1 MGLRRHVNLADYAIG
16 NVFKYRTKST
26 AIISILVISSGL
38 LGSLEF
44 IREGV
49 VQDVIASI
57 DEGPDV
63 IVQRLEGG
71 RQVMVP
77 TDWRTNI
84 SEITGVR
91 LISHR
96 VWGYVS
102 IGNGQLLTVMGIN
115 ASEYSSIPG
124 MVGTEIVGEGRFLEK
139 DDSRKMVVG
148 EGIIDLMR
156 NAAHPLDVGVG
167 SRIQLIAYD
176 NSLVEFEIV
185 GVFASDSKI
194 FSYDLILTD
203 ADSARELL
211 GIAEGECTDI
221 VVWVNY
227 GTIVDSVALV
237 IDMDFPDAR
246 VLTRQGIAD
255 ASLRAY
261 LGRSGIV
268 ALMWAVLV
276 FAVVMTAITASGIGS
291 EEARREVGLLKALG
305 FDTASV
311 LEIRLIESLVT
322 SILGG
327 SLGIS
332 LAIVYDFVL
341 QAPLLS
347 GFILGWSLA
356 LINGGIPLAIS
367 TQTLFMIYTVAIVP
381 VLVATV
387 VPAWR
392 NAITDPDIVLR
403 GV

>member
-16 NVFKYRTKST
+16 NVFKYRTKSI

-49 VQDVIASI
+49 AQDVIASMN
-57 DEGPDV
+57 EGPDL
-63 IVQRLEGG
+63 IVQKLEGG
-71 RQVMVP
+71 RQLAVP

-84 SEITGVR
+84 SQIAGTR
-91 LISHR
+91 LVSHR

-115 ASEYSSIPG
+115 ASEYSSVPG
-124 MVGTEIVGEGRFLEK
+124 MAGTEIVGEGRFMERN
-139 DDSRKMVVG
+139 DSKKMVVG

-156 NAAHPLDVGVG
+156 GAAHPVEVGVG

-185 GVFASDSKI
+185 GVFASESKI
-194 FSYDLILTD
+194 FSYDLIVTD
-203 ADSARELL
+203 DDSARELL

-221 VVWVNY
+221 VVWVDY
-227 GTIVDSVALV
+227 GTIVDAVALV
-237 IDMDFPDAR
+237 IDTDFPDAR
-246 VLTRQGIAD
+246 VLTGQGIAD
-255 ASLRAY
+255 TSLRTY

-268 ALMWAVLV
+268 ALMWAILVL
-276 FAVVMTAITASGIGS
+276 AVVMTSITASGIGS

-311 LEIRLIESLVT
+311 LEVRLIESLAI

-332 LAIVYDFVL
+332 LAIVYDFVF

-356 LINGGIPLAIS
+356 LINGGIPLVIS
-367 TQTLFMIYTVAIVP
+367 AQTIFMIYTVSIVP

>member
-1 MGLRRHVNLADYAIG
+1 MGLRRHANLTDYAIG
-16 NVFKYRTKST
+16 NVFKYRTKSI

-38 LGSLEF
+38 LASLEF

-49 VQDVIASI
+49 VQDVIASM

-71 RQVMVP
+71 RQVAVP
-77 TDWRTNI
+77 VDWRTNI
-84 SEITGVR
+84 TQISGSR
-91 LISHR
+91 LASAR
-96 VWGYVS
+96 VWGYVN
-102 IGNGQLLTVMGIN
+102 IGGGQLLTVMGIN

-124 MVGTEIVGEGRFLEK
+124 MVGTNIVGQGRFLGNN
-139 DDSRKMVVG
+139 DSKKMVVG

-156 NAAHPLDVGVG
+156 GAAHPVEVGIG

-185 GVFASDSKI
+185 GVFASESKV
-194 FSYDLILTD
+194 FSYDLIVTD
-203 ADSARELL
+203 TDSARQVL
-211 GIAEGECTDI
+211 GIGQDECTDI
-221 VVWVNY
+221 AIWVNY
-227 GTIVDSVALV
+227 GTNVDAVALV
-237 IDMDFPDAR
+237 IDTDFPEAR
-246 VLTRQGIAD
+246 VLTRQGMTD
-255 ASLRAY
+255 MSLRTY
-261 LGRSGIV
+261 LGRSGIL

-276 FAVVMTAITASGIGS
+276 LAVVMTAITSSGIGS

-311 LEIRLIESLVT
+311 LEIRLIESLVV
-322 SILGG
+322 SVLGG

-332 LAIVYDFVL
+332 LAIVFDFVF

-347 GFILGWSLA
+347 GFILGWSLV

-367 TQTLFMIYTVAIVP
+367 VETIFMVYTVSVVP